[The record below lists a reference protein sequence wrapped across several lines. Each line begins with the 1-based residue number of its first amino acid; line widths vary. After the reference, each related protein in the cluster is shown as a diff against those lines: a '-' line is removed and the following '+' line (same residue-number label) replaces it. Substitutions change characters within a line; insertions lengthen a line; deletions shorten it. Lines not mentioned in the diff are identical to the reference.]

1 MFYRKDAKEQQDEI
15 NRTPTQDEVQYGPNP
30 KCFEVHEKWQVEC
43 DQTSCRNWMNYEED
57 LNCAMV
63 CARKYPAGLSLREVA
78 DRMGVSFPRVSQIE
92 HGAFKKMKDLG
103 LIQDLVDEQVLF
115 QYNKLFIFDCLWRR
129 IKQGVNYNDKES
141 FKAN

>member
-1 MFYRKDAKEQQDEI
+1 MFYRKDGREQQDEI
-15 NRTPTQDEVQYGPNP
+15 NKTPSPEEVQYGADP

-43 DQTSCRNWMNYEED
+43 DQTQCRNWMDYEGD

-78 DRMGVSFPRVSQIE
+78 ERMQVSFPRVSQIE
-92 HGAFKKMKDLG
+92 HGAFKKMKDMGIIKELE
-103 LIQDLVDEQVLF
+103 DEQVLF
-115 QYNKLFIFDCLWRR
+115 QYHKLFIFDCLWRR
-129 IKQGVNYNDKES
+129 IQQGVYYNDKES